1 MEKFLSAFGAE
12 RVEVVPQSKKL
23 DQISAAR
30 KVIKRAEFHRDRC
43 EAGLD
48 GLLAWEFEWIDDN
61 NVFSKAPLH
70 NWASHPGD
78 AFAYGAQVMEQYIVP
93 EKKKDEPRYIGVG
106 EANTAT
112 LDDLW
117 KLERPQPRRI

>member
-1 MEKFLSAFGAE
+1 MSG
-12 RVEVVPQSKKL
+12 
-23 DQISAAR
+23 ISEL
-30 KVIKRAEFHRDRC
+30 K
-43 EAGLD
+43 AGID

-78 AFAYGAQVMEQYIVP
+78 AFSYGSQVMEQYIVP
-93 EKKKDEPRYIGVG
+93 DKPKDEPRFIAVG
-106 EANTAT
+106 PANTAT

-117 KLERPQPRRI
+117 KLTPQASRRI